1 MGADIEVFR
10 AAVGT
15 SPATGGDPSADLV
28 VLLGGQ
34 FEATPTDRY
43 DGTDSAYWCFHEAGT
58 ELLWIDTVLS
68 SAEIFVQGDA
78 ENGYAPYP
86 RQLFAELLNTATR
99 TEVEATL
106 SVPDRSGQ
114 WQGAQV
120 DPLRPGRRQPAPLPV
135 RRLRPDPVRGRERA
149 GVTPSLP

>member
-28 VLLGGQ
+28 MLLGGQ

-86 RQLFAELLNTATR
+86 RQLFAELLNTTTR
-99 TEVEATL
+99 TESRPP
-106 SVPDRSGQ
+106 SVSPTGPVSGRAPKWIRYDQDAGNRLRFQFDDSGQ
-114 WQGAQV
+114 IRSVGVSA
-120 DPLRPGRRQPAPLPV
+120 PA
-135 RRLRPDPVRGRERA
+135 
-149 GVTPSLP
+149 

>member
-86 RQLFAELLNTATR
+86 RQLFAELLNAATR

-106 SVPDRSGQ
+106 GVPDRSGQ
-114 WQGAQV
+114 WQGAKWIRYDQ
-120 DPLRPGRRQPAPLPV
+120 DAGN
-135 RRLRPDPVRGRERA
+135 RLRFQFDDSGQIRSV
-149 GVTPSLP
+149 GVSAPA